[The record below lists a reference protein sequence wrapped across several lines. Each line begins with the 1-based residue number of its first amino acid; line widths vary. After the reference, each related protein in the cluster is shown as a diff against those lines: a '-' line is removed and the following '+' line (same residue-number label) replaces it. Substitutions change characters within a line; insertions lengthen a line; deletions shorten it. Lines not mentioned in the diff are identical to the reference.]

1 MMEVEVS
8 HPGGLHMRVAAT
20 AVDLLS
26 RYCDE
31 ETARRVYLHA
41 KNHRVPLSD
50 LLAVVSLQVRVG
62 EHVFLS
68 VEGQGSDEVL
78 QPIVKYLS
86 SVPASDGVNETV
98 DTRIQ
103 DMMLA
108 SQAVFNN
115 MSHALVVVNRYN
127 QISFLNRRAQSYL
140 RIAEPAQVI
149 GRLSSDVIPE
159 SSLDSV
165 LRTLQPNLG
174 KKQQIGDR
182 VVWTTSTPILI
193 DGVLQGAMCFFQDIS
208 QFERLF
214 EELGVVRQLKEQ
226 LDLVLTTVH
235 DGICVVDENG
245 IIRYVNPAYQIL
257 HRISPDSVLG
267 KSVFEVSPNGLRT
280 QALQT
285 GRPVRGTIR
294 RRPSTDIVADVSPIY
309 VQDKFKGVVSVSRSV
324 SAVEELL
331 DHVRHLQQEA
341 RYLQD
346 ELNRQQRLHAA
357 FANIIGQSGILLDSL
372 SIANKAAQSSSTVL
386 LTGES
391 GTGKELVARAIH
403 NASPRNREPFVRVN
417 CAGIPVSLIESELF
431 GHERGA
437 FTGAIATRKGKF
449 EMAQN
454 GTIFLD
460 EIGELPLEVQ
470 AKLLRVIQEREI
482 ERIGGERTIPLNV
495 RVIAAT
501 NRNLE
506 AEVENRSF
514 REDLYYRIN
523 VVRIHLPPLRD
534 RTGDIT
540 LLADYYV
547 KNLAQSIGK
556 GVLGFTKE
564 AMKLLEAY
572 DWPGNIRELSN
583 VIESAINLSDG
594 DWIDEGYLPVVFR
607 SPSRKVPLCRGR
619 LAATTEVEE
628 LLSDSSPLLT
638 MDEYE
643 KLIIAKAL
651 RHCHSFN
658 AAAKA
663 LGVTHKTVAAKARK
677 FGLVKRNTSTW

>member
-1 MMEVEVS
+1 MLEVTVA

-20 AVDLLS
+20 VVDLLT
-26 RYCDE
+26 RYSDE
-31 ETARRVYLHA
+31 ATAHRVYLHA
-41 KNHRVPLSD
+41 KNHKVPLAD

-62 EHVFLS
+62 ERVHLS
-68 VEGQGSDEVL
+68 IDGDEPDDFL
-78 QPIVKYLS
+78 QPIVQYLS
-86 SVPASDGVNETV
+86 IAPSSDPVSETV

-115 MSHALVVVNRYN
+115 MSHALVVVNRCN

-140 RIAEPAQVI
+140 NIDEPATVI
-149 GRLSSDVIPE
+149 GQQSSDVIPE
-159 SSLDSV
+159 VSLESV

-174 KKQQIGDR
+174 YKQQIGDR
-182 VVWTTSTPILI
+182 IVWITSTPIVI
-193 DGVLQGAMCFFQDIS
+193 DGILHGAMSVFQDIS
-208 QFERLF
+208 QFERLI
-214 EELGVVRQLKEQ
+214 EEFGVVQQLKEQ

-235 DGICVVDENG
+235 DGICVLDENG
-245 IIRYVNPAYQIL
+245 IIRYVNPAYQLL
-257 HRISPDSVLG
+257 HRVSPDTVLG
-267 KSVFEVSPNGLRT
+267 KSVMEVSPEGLR
-280 QALQT
+280 AEVLKT
-285 GRPVRGTIR
+285 GRPIQGSIR
-294 RRPSTDIVADVSPIY
+294 RRFGTELVADVYPIY
-309 VQDKFKGVVSVSRSV
+309 VEDEFKGVVSVSRSF
-324 SAVEELL
+324 SAVEELM
-331 DHVRHLQQEA
+331 DQVRHLQQEA
-341 RYLQD
+341 RYLKD
-346 ELNRQQRLHAA
+346 ELNRHQRLHTA
-357 FANIIGQSGILLDSL
+357 FANIIGKSGILMDSL
-372 SIANKAAQSSSTVL
+372 SAANKAAQSTSTVL

-403 NASPRNREPFVRVN
+403 NASPRKNQPFIRVN
-417 CAGIPVSLIESELF
+417 CAGIPLSLIESELF

-482 ERIGGERTIPLNV
+482 ERIGGERIIPLNV

-501 NRNLE
+501 NRDLE
-506 AEVENRSF
+506 AEVKNHTF

-523 VVRIHLPPLRD
+523 VVRVHLPPLRE

-540 LLADYYV
+540 MLVEHYV
-547 KNLAQSIGK
+547 KIHSQSIEK
-556 GVLGFTKE
+556 KVFGFTKE
-564 AMKLLEAY
+564 ALQFLEAY
-572 DWPGNIRELSN
+572 HWPGNIRELSN
-583 VIESAINLSDG
+583 VVESAINLCDSE
-594 DWIDEGYLPVVFR
+594 WIDETYLPVSFHC
-607 SPSRKVPLCRGR
+607 PSRIDLVTRESLPSGPQDIDS
-619 LAATTEVEE
+619 A
-628 LLSDSSPLLT
+628 LSASTPVLT

-643 KLIIAKAL
+643 KLIISKAL
-651 RHCHSFN
+651 QRFPSFN

-677 FGLVKRNTSTW
+677 FGLVKKNN